1 MKAQNT
7 VDLQVKVSPK
17 ASRNAVGVW
26 KDGVLKLSVTA
37 VPEKGKAN
45 VAVIALLSDWL
56 RLPKSS
62 IEVVRGQTATT
73 KQLRLSGISADE
85 LAQKLA
91 GQQALER

>member
-1 MKAQNT
+1 MKPENT

-45 VAVIALLSDWL
+45 VAVVALLSDWL
-56 RLPKSS
+56 RLPKSA
-62 IEVVRGQTATT
+62 IEVVRGHTATT
-73 KQLRLSGISADE
+73 KQLRLSGIAPED
-85 LAQKLA
+85 LARKLA
-91 GQQALER
+91 EQQAPDR